1 MKLVIQDPPHLRGS
15 GLKLEASDVDAT
27 YTHRAFHLRIG
38 SASEAIEVAFAAA
51 GGCVCV
57 WGHHTLGYTLDN
69 WYGKH
74 DIGTRVHM
82 SNWIGEDALVWQ
94 FNEDDCTISPRGSR
108 HVVLGWGDDN
118 YWGANARLVS
128 KMDPKRLC
136 LGESE
141 SETEHGD
148 EEPEPKRHRKT

>member
-1 MKLVIQDPPHLRGS
+1 MGCGASVPPYNGPLPPPPIDWNSVRPAGFKPRERRVKLVIQDPPHLRGS

-69 WYGKH
+69 WYG
-74 DIGTRVHM
+74 
-82 SNWIGEDALVWQ
+82 
-94 FNEDDCTISPRGSR
+94 
-108 HVVLGWGDDN
+108 
-118 YWGANARLVS
+118 
-128 KMDPKRLC
+128 
-136 LGESE
+136 
-141 SETEHGD
+141 
-148 EEPEPKRHRKT
+148 